1 LENERLTYGQL
12 LAGKR
17 RRNKGSLNAL
27 QKSLWLH
34 IKATEESL
42 LQAMADDD
50 FDRVLRCGHAIA
62 QLAGA
67 YRSVHADAD
76 LEARI
81 KALEDATKS

>member
-1 LENERLTYGQL
+1 LENEKLTYGQL

-17 RRNKGSLNAL
+17 RRNKGSLEGL
-27 QKSLWLH
+27 KKSLWLH
-34 IKATEESL
+34 IKATEASL
-42 LQAMADDD
+42 LQALTDND

-76 LEARI
+76 LETRI
-81 KALEDATKS
+81 KLLEDRTKA